1 LAPPS
6 LEVDRSPT
14 FFEAYLTD
22 KLLITCKV
30 AKLEITHAA
39 FGAVEMPVSFEHGG
53 PRLDRGQSV

>member
-1 LAPPS
+1 LARPS

-22 KLLITCKV
+22 KLLIICKV

-39 FGAVEMPVSFEHGG
+39 FGAVEMPVSISHRG
-53 PRLDRGQSV
+53 PHADREQFV